1 VATGIDILEAVKAG
15 DVERLTALLKQD
27 PTLAASRDEVGVSAV
42 MHARYRSRTEMV
54 EILLARRPHLD
65 IFEAA
70 ALGRTQVVNARI
82 DEDQAAAKAFSGDG
96 FTPLHLAA
104 FFGQPEVVALL
115 LERGGD
121 PSAVARNASEVT
133 PLHSAAAGR
142 NLEAVRLLLMHGVD
156 ANARQRGGFT
166 ALHAA
171 ALHGEVG
178 IARLLVARGASPQAA
193 SDDGKTPLNLAIDKG
208 DTEMVEL
215 LRSAAQPQPSDP
227 AAS

>member
-1 VATGIDILEAVKAG
+1 VATGIEVLEAVRAG
-15 DVERLTALLKQD
+15 DVGRLSALLKQD
-27 PTLAASRDEVGVSAV
+27 PTLAGSRDEFGVSAI
-42 MHARYRSRTEMV
+42 MHARYRSHMDMV
-54 EILLARRPHLD
+54 ELLLARRPHLD

-82 DEDQAAAKAFSGDG
+82 DEDGAAAKAFSGDG

-104 FFGQPEVVALL
+104 FFGHAEVVALL
-115 LERGGD
+115 LERGAD

-142 NLEAVRLLLMHGVD
+142 NLEAVRLLLMQGVD

-171 ALHGEVG
+171 ALHGEAG

-193 SDDGKTPLNLAIDKG
+193 SDDGKTALNLAIEKG

-215 LRSAAQPQPSDP
+215 LRTAGQPQPSDP

>member
-1 VATGIDILEAVKAG
+1 VATASDILEAVKAG
-15 DVERLTALLKQD
+15 DVEKLTALLKQD
-27 PTLAASRDEVGVSAV
+27 PTLAASRDASGVSAV

-54 EILLARRPHLD
+54 ELLLARRPHLD

-70 ALGRTQVVNARI
+70 ALGRVQVVNARI
-82 DEDQAAAKAFSGDG
+82 DEDRASANAFSGDG

-142 NLEAVRLLLMHGVD
+142 HLEAVRLLLMHRVD

-171 ALHGEVG
+171 ALQGEVAM
-178 IARLLVARGASPQAA
+178 ARLLVARGASPQAA
-193 SDDGKTPLNLAIDKG
+193 SDDGKTPLHLAIDTG
-208 DTEMVEL
+208 DTEMTEL
-215 LRSAAQPQPSDP
+215 LRSASRPQPSDP
-227 AAS
+227 AAR